1 MRMADAMVYGFA
13 FAIAIA
19 SNAMMMKFLEI
30 PTKIISCSHSTLD
43 VTAPTKMMEEI
54 F

>member
-19 SNAMMMKFLEI
+19 SNAMMKFLEI
-30 PTKIISCSHSTLD
+30 LTKIISCSHSTLD